1 MAALVSKDS
10 EGIYTDLTSPEKD
23 VYSTLGQTSLNS
35 PGTQHTGI
43 VSAVMGPTIG
53 IMLVCSIWKCVIGHH
68 FTRGLREGFCGQGV
82 PCSLLN
88 SDTPGHSGQSSYPYR
103 RVAVCLGLLCALLL
117 AATVVLCVLYTSLSD
132 NYSMLEGDLE
142 ELRSNYSTM
151 YTEKVQLQST
161 LCKPCL
167 QGWAQFSSKCY
178 YFSNE
183 TKSWTD
189 SRSDCEEWGADLM
202 IIESEKEQRF
212 INNKRQYYTW
222 IGLSYSAA
230 KGNWLWVDGT
240 PLQEGSWG
248 KGKSGVKNDLAC
260 AVIAPNANVWEAF
273 VCSNKHNFICETNA
287 LPP

>member
-35 PGTQHTGI
+35 PGTQHT
-43 VSAVMGPTIG
+43 
-53 IMLVCSIWKCVIGHH
+53 
-68 FTRGLREGFCGQGV
+68 
-82 PCSLLN
+82 
-88 SDTPGHSGQSSYPYR
+88 GHSGQSSYPYR

-151 YTEKVQLQST
+151 YTEKVQLQSSVCT
-161 LCKPCL
+161 CCP

-183 TKSWTD
+183 MKSWTD
-189 SRSDCEEWGADLM
+189 SRRDCEERGADLV
-202 IIESEKEQRF
+202 IIESDEEQCF
-212 INNKRQYYTW
+212 INKQIKLHAR
-222 IGLSYSAA
+222 IGLSYSVA
-230 KGNWLWVDGT
+230 KGNWVWVDGT
-240 PLQEGSWG
+240 PLQEGFWG
-248 KGKSGVKNDLAC
+248 SGEPDDKNGFHC
-260 AVIAPNANVWEAF
+260 ALTDSIMNAWITLY
-273 VCSNKHNFICETNA
+273 CSTYHNFICETNA
-287 LPP
+287 LLP